1 MSGSPGV
8 VDVTMAAA
16 RIQAHLSYRKLYC
29 ATIPLQHSRCVHQ
42 RAARVRYKQNRRYNG
57 GGGGVGVN
65 GGGGGGSGTAV
76 VMAAPVAAA
85 AAAAAAVR
93 IWTEH
98 YRHTLGV
105 FVLRCAV

>member
-1 MSGSPGV
+1 MEA
-8 VDVTMAAA
+8 VTV
-16 RIQAHLSYRKLYC
+16 L
-29 ATIPLQHSRCVHQ
+29 
-42 RAARVRYKQNRRYNG
+42 
-57 GGGGVGVN
+57 VGVD
-65 GGGGGGSGTAV
+65 GGGGGGSGAAV

-93 IWTEH
+93 IWAHH